1 VTTQTAVMIDE
12 SWYVRP
18 EDVPVRIN
26 AGGVIV
32 RRTDGV
38 TYIALARDQGQT
50 GYILPKGGVDDG
62 ESIIEGAK
70 REIEEEAGFT
80 DLKVIMPLG
89 LLERLNFA
97 KTRWLKT
104 HYFLFTT
111 QQVHV
116 EPTEIERH
124 APPHWFP
131 IDDLPELFWPE
142 QQALV
147 LEYRERIKAIM
158 RDVQK

>member
-1 VTTQTAVMIDE
+1 MKTQPAVTIDE

-18 EDVPVRIN
+18 EGVPLRVN

-32 RRTDGV
+32 RQTNGV
-38 TYIALARDQGQT
+38 TYIALARDRGQT

-62 ESIIEGAK
+62 ESLLEGAK

-80 DLKVIMPLG
+80 DLNAIMLLG
-89 LLERLNFA
+89 VCERLNFA
-97 KTRWLKT
+97 KTHWLKT

-111 QQVHV
+111 EQVDV
-116 EPTEIERH
+116 KPTEIERH

-131 IDDLPELFWPE
+131 IDALPELFWPE
-142 QQALV
+142 QQAL
-147 LEYRERIKAIM
+147 LLKHRERIKAIL
-158 RDVQK
+158 RSD